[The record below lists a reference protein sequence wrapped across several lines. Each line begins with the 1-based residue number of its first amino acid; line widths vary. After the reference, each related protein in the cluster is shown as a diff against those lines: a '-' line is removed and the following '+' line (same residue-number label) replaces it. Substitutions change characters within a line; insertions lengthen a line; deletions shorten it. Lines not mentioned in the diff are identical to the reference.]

1 MRITAD
7 GARPG
12 EPRRGGVMLAAGGI
26 PEMGKRDPRHDA
38 YIAKAADFAKPI
50 LKHLREVV
58 HRGCPDVEETIK
70 WSMPHFDYKGPL
82 AGMAA
87 FKAHCAFGFWK
98 GSLIVPGS
106 KEAMGQ
112 FGCITKISDLP
123 KDSVLVGYVK
133 KAARLNEAGVKI
145 PRPVK
150 RDKKEIRMP
159 ADLAAALKKNAKARK
174 TYEAFRPS
182 HQREYLEWIT
192 EAKAEATRKKRLGTA
207 IEWMAE
213 GKPRHWK
220 YQK

>member
-1 MRITAD
+1 
-7 GARPG
+7 
-12 EPRRGGVMLAAGGI
+12 
-26 PEMGKRDPRHDA
+26 MGKRDPRHDV
-38 YIAKAADFAKPI
+38 YIAPPPPPPKPI

-58 HRGCPDVEETIK
+58 HKGCPDVEETIK

-112 FGCITKISDLP
+112 FGCITKLSDLP
-123 KDSVLVGYVK
+123 KDSVLVGYVR
-133 KAARLNEAGVKI
+133 KAAKLNEAGVKI

-150 RDKKEIRMP
+150 HEKKEIRMP
-159 ADLAAALKKNAKARK
+159 ADLAAALKRNAKARK

-192 EAKAEATRKKRLGTA
+192 EAKAESTRKKRLDTA